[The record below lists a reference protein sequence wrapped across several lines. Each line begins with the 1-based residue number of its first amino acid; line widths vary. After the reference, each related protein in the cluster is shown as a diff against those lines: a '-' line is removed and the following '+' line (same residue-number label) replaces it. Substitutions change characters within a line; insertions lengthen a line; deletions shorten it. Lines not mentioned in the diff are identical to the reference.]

1 MRIFGSEKL
10 DSVLQT
16 LGLEKDECIKHPW
29 ITKAL
34 ERAQKKVEARNF
46 EIRKSLLKFDD
57 VMNEQRKIIYEQR
70 REIINGD
77 DVDQL
82 VFDMRHDYIDEFIDQ
97 VAVNI
102 EELDDTKKK
111 LITET
116 FKNNLNTE
124 VDFKK
129 LNQKSSLQID
139 DIKQEIRNL
148 SDNNIN
154 LKKTKYP
161 KELFDLAQKSLLL
174 QIIDQT
180 WKEHLLSLDHLRQCI
195 SLRAYGQ
202 RDPLNEYKQEAF
214 NMFEEMM
221 KQIRQ
226 NVSKLL
232 SFVEIK
238 TEVPQPDSPKP
249 NLQSSEDHE
258 KKCLEDSDIKKIS
271 RNARCPRTGKKYKN
285 CCGSI

>member
-1 MRIFGSEKL
+1 
-10 DSVLQT
+10 
-16 LGLEKDECIKHPW
+16 
-29 ITKAL
+29 
-34 ERAQKKVEARNF
+34 
-46 EIRKSLLKFDD
+46 
-57 VMNEQRKIIYEQR
+57 MNEQRKIIYEQR

-97 VAVNI
+97 VLVNI
-102 EELDDTKKK
+102 EELDDTKR
-111 LITET
+111 INNET

-180 WKEHLLSLDHLRQCI
+180 WKEHLLSLDHLRQGI

-202 RDPLNEYKQEAF
+202 KIHLMNT
-214 NMFEEMM
+214 
-221 KQIRQ
+221 
-226 NVSKLL
+226 SKKHL
-232 SFVEIK
+232 I
-238 TEVPQPDSPKP
+238 
-249 NLQSSEDHE
+249 
-258 KKCLEDSDIKKIS
+258 CLK
-271 RNARCPRTGKKYKN
+271 R
-285 CCGSI
+285 